1 MADRYLKHSII
12 ASSLYGLTENGM
24 TLRLQATAQWQKCAA
39 KFLSIPA
46 IILLFGGSLKCL
58 YLSQISTDLHSVK
71 KHLNASVLPQ
81 FLSTHLSSSFNF
93 RKVQIWPRT
102 FPLCTVIS
110 LQHTCCIITVTA
122 PRYCCNFKCFGIGP
136 NIGLFCIPPFLIQ
149 TIQGSEFRFIKTFSG
164 KFYNQQSCGKF

>member
-12 ASSLYGLTENGM
+12 ASSLYGLTKNGI
-24 TLRLQATAQWQKCAA
+24 TLHLQATAQWEKCAA

-81 FLSTHLSSSFNF
+81 FLSTHLTSSFNF
-93 RKVQIWPRT
+93 RKVQIWLHT
-102 FPLCTVIS
+102 FPLCIALNKTFMEVDGIGQLS
-110 LQHTCCIITVTA
+110 RFHCIINYGTQIVSLKKSQSATNIW
-122 PRYCCNFKCFGIGP
+122 NFPC
-136 NIGLFCIPPFLIQ
+136 
-149 TIQGSEFRFIKTFSG
+149 S
-164 KFYNQQSCGKF
+164 

>member
-46 IILLFGGSLKCL
+46 IILLFGGSLTCL

-81 FLSTHLSSSFNF
+81 FLSTYLTSSFNF
-93 RKVQIWPRT
+93 RKVQIRPRT
-102 FPLCTVIS
+102 FPLYTGLHGSQLIDGWVAGPGS
-110 LQHTCCIITVTA
+110 NELLQ
-122 PRYCCNFKCFGIGP
+122 NG
-136 NIGLFCIPPFLIQ
+136 N
-149 TIQGSEFRFIKTFSG
+149 
-164 KFYNQQSCGKF
+164 N